1 MEVESKT
8 RKMNKPLGGESAS
21 SFYQPV
27 IKKAKMSTPSS
38 KSASVSNLKQFSFSM
53 ADVQKCLFHVSTV
66 HPVNTRE
73 TLGKKDAAGCFWC
86 DASTTDPGFNCPNH
100 KRETTAAKQT
110 SQLPLALRSFPPEV
124 GLCASSIPGA
134 GYGVCAEQTI
144 PIGAWIGPYEGKFVK
159 LEEISSVTD
168 TSYMWEIFKDGK
180 LVGFVDGSDE
190 KVSSWMRFIRCARH
204 KGEQNLFAF
213 QFLGKVYYRSFK
225 TIQPGQEMLVWYD
238 DKYPQYLG
246 VPSSV
251 FDLGS
256 LTDKGKSNNP
266 EALEIVRLPSET
278 STQNQYPPTP
288 PSSVPSPGSPPS
300 PNSQPIGHQ
309 QHSPSMPISG
319 EPLNGFQSEV
329 PSAFDF
335 SSVTAANFSNPMPSP
350 ESERSNSPSPAS
362 CEDRQINATKIN
374 QPAFSNITELSLWK
388 CGQCK
393 KSFPQR
399 TMLQVH
405 VCHEAPKKPYQ
416 CGHCSLSFA
425 HPAQLRGH
433 AVIHASKKPF
443 KCGYCSRAF
452 AGATTLNNHIRTHT
466 GERPFVCDKC
476 GKNFTQ
482 GSQLSRHQR
491 IPGDCVVR
499 V

>member
-1 MEVESKT
+1 MFIILLS
-8 RKMNKPLGGESAS
+8 G
-21 SFYQPV
+21 
-27 IKKAKMSTPSS
+27 
-38 KSASVSNLKQFSFSM
+38 
-53 ADVQKCLFHVSTV
+53 
-66 HPVNTRE
+66 
-73 TLGKKDAAGCFWC
+73 C
-86 DASTTDPGFNCPNH
+86 DASTTDPDFNCPNH

-168 TSYMWEIFKDGK
+168 TSYMWEVGK
-180 LVGFVDGSDE
+180 LNDHILFCFVLFLCVCVYGDCVVHFSVYVNRSSKTVNWLDLWTAAMKRFPAGCGSSAVLATKENKTFLPSSSWVRSTIVHLRLFSPDKKCWCGTMINIHSTLAFRARSLIWALLQSKVRFQLCFMQWLIISAIRGDGFVE
-190 KVSSWMRFIRCARH
+190 V
-204 KGEQNLFAF
+204 KGKLRRSLF
-213 QFLGKVYYRSFK
+213 V
-225 TIQPGQEMLVWYD
+225 I
-238 DKYPQYLG
+238 
-246 VPSSV
+246 
-251 FDLGS
+251 S
-256 LTDKGKSNNP
+256 LGKSNNP
-266 EALEIVRLPSET
+266 EASEIVRLSSET

-300 PNSQPIGHQ
+300 PNSQPIGLQ

-335 SSVTAANFSNPMPSP
+335 SSVTAANFSNPLPSP